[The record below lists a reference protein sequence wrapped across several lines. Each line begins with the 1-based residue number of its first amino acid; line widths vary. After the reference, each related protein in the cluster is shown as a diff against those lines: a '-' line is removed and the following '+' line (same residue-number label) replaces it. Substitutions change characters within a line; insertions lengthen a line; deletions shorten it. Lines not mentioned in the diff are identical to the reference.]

1 MSEADR
7 AKWNQRYSSMVDEPL
22 AAPSKL
28 LEEHI
33 SLAPV
38 GHALD
43 LACGRGRNA
52 LFMAEHGFA
61 VDAVDI
67 AQAGLEIGR
76 RVAAAK
82 GLTINWQCKDLLDDI
97 ELPVEQYELIVLF
110 HFVAPKLLTQLPCAL
125 VRGGLIIVEQH
136 LQTEAI
142 EIPASVEVVG
152 PSSQQFRVAPGALQ
166 TALSELERVYSF
178 EGVTTS
184 TLTGNVDEQRV
195 AALAQWVARKP
206 L

>member
-7 AKWNQRYSSMVDEPL
+7 AKWNQRYSSMEDEPL

-38 GHALD
+38 GRALD

-67 AQAGLEIGR
+67 AQVGLESGR

-82 GLTINWQCKDLLDDI
+82 GLLINWQCKDLLGDI
-97 ELPVEQYELIVLF
+97 ELPVEHYELIVLF
-110 HFVAPKLLTQLPCAL
+110 HFVAPNLLTQLPSAL

-136 LQTEAI
+136 LQTEAV
-142 EIPASVEVVG
+142 EIPSRVEVVG

-184 TLTGNVDEQRV
+184 TLAGNADEQRV